1 MSGKTDKESEEEQLI
16 SQQYV
21 DHSYTDYSIV
31 TEDNLRLLDE
41 NPNKLPPPANS
52 EEATVRKKLK
62 GMLCTYGPMKKNPGG
77 VTHPF
82 PAKVSSVSFY
92 FNVSFSHNF
101 IDFCLSSLRIYFKI
115 IPYSSTAL

>member
-1 MSGKTDKESEEEQLI
+1 MSGITDKESEEEQLI

-41 NPNKLPPPANS
+41 NPKKLPPPANS
-52 EEATVRKKLK
+52 EEANVRKKLK

-82 PAKVSSVSFY
+82 PAKVSSDHFILMYLFHTNSLTSVS
-92 FNVSFSHNF
+92 VSSN
-101 IDFCLSSLRIYFKI
+101 YFKI